1 MSVVPMKML
10 TMAGPA
16 ETLDDVICTC
26 LINEQFHP
34 VEASGIA
41 GKNAHLVPVSWSNPW
56 QEPLSLVQKLLEET
70 GLCCQFRDF
79 RMAGLSLG
87 TAKEQLS
94 ALNDAYDH
102 YAQTQMRLEKQIEEN
117 THEVQDLQKFAGLPS
132 DLTDIYHLD
141 YVRFRFGRMLRE
153 AFDSLNVKLGEKD
166 EIILY
171 PTQMGQDYV
180 YLVYVTPKSLAA
192 KSDRFMDSLGFER
205 MHLTDHVSGTPEDSA
220 KMLEADTAE
229 CKKKLQATKD
239 AFAQWKQASSEQ
251 LLTLYS
257 YLRFMYAAGELKKYA
272 VQTEDGTFLL
282 CGWVPA
288 KELEGIRQRAGQF
301 PDVMLAEDAP
311 STIQMETPPVKLKNN
326 FWARLFQPFTEMY
339 GLPAYN
345 EFDPTFLM
353 AITYSI
359 LFGIMYGDVGQGL
372 VLIALGVFL
381 YKVKGLWLGG
391 ILGSVGVFSTIF
403 GFVFGSFFGYEH
415 LIPGFHVLDSG
426 ANATKLLVVSAAL
439 GAVTIVGM
447 MVINI
452 MNGIRQKDIK
462 KIFFTNNSLAGIIF
476 YLAVVIGA
484 VVMLTTG
491 VKVFTPLYIIVF
503 ILLPVLVMFCQEPL
517 GKLAARKKD
526 WKPES
531 IVGFIAE
538 NFFEMFE
545 VILSYVTNTVS
556 FLRVGA
562 YAICHAGM
570 MLVVYTLAGDPASPV
585 VLVIGNILVMG
596 IEGLMVCI
604 QVLRLEFYEMF
615 GRFYQSGSR
624 EFTPAVVDYTKKID
638 L

>member
-10 TMAGPA
+10 TVAGPA
-16 ETLDDVICTC
+16 GAIDDVICTC
-26 LINEQFHP
+26 LINQQFHP
-34 VEASGIA
+34 VETSAVA
-41 GKNAHLVPVSWSNPW
+41 GKSMKLTPLAWSNPW
-56 QEPLSLVQKLLEET
+56 QDLLSTAQKLLEEMDLPFT
-70 GLCCQFRDF
+70 FQDF
-79 RMAGLSLG
+79 RQQQLTRETAAGWLETISQQKAMLDQ
-87 TAKEQLS
+87 KEHL
-94 ALNDAYDH
+94 LTN
-102 YAQTQMRLEKQIEEN
+102 QIREN
-117 THEVQDLQKFAGLPS
+117 TQAAQDLQRFAGLPS
-132 DLTDIYHLD
+132 NLTDIYHLG

-171 PTQMGQDYV
+171 PT
-180 YLVYVTPKSLAA
+180 
-192 KSDRFMDSLGFER
+192 
-205 MHLTDHVSGTPEDSA
+205 DHVSGTPEDSA
-220 KMLEADTAE
+220 RLLKGDTQSCQEALSRLHEEYESWKHDNTIQ
-229 CKKKLQATKD
+229 LQ
-239 AFAQWKQASSEQ
+239 SI
-251 LLTLYS
+251 YS
-257 YLRFMYAAGELKKYA
+257 YLRFMYAAGEIKKYA
-272 VQTEDGTFLL
+272 ALAEDQTFLL
-282 CGWVPA
+282 CGWIPS
-288 KELEGIRQRAGQF
+288 KELPKLHEAFGAF
-301 PDVMLAEDAP
+301 PDVMLAEDDP
-311 STIQMETPPVKLKNN
+311 GMVKSETPPVKLKNN

-381 YKVKGLWLGG
+381 YKKKGMWLGG

-415 LIPGFHVLDSG
+415 LIPGFHVLESG
-426 ANATKLLVVSAAL
+426 ANATRILLVSAAI
-439 GAVTIVGM
+439 GVVTITAM
-447 MVINI
+447 MLINI
-452 MNGIRQKDIK
+452 VNGIRQKDIK
-462 KIFFTNNSLAGIIF
+462 KIFFTNNSVAGIIF

-491 VKVFTPLYIIVF
+491 AKVFTPVYIIVF
-503 ILLPVLVMFCQEPL
+503 IVLPVLVMFCQEPL
-517 GKLAARKKD
+517 GKLAAHKKD

-531 IVGFIAE
+531 IGGFIAE

-615 GRFYQSGSR
+615 GRFYESGSR
-624 EFTPAVVDYTKKID
+624 EFTPALVDYTKKIE
-638 L
+638 LS

>member
-1 MSVVPMKML
+1 M
-10 TMAGPA
+10 
-16 ETLDDVICTC
+16 
-26 LINEQFHP
+26 Q
-34 VEASGIA
+34 
-41 GKNAHLVPVSWSNPW
+41 
-56 QEPLSLVQKLLEET
+56 
-70 GLCCQFRDF
+70 
-79 RMAGLSLG
+79 
-87 TAKEQLS
+87 
-94 ALNDAYDH
+94 
-102 YAQTQMRLEKQIEEN
+102 
-117 THEVQDLQKFAGLPS
+117 
-132 DLTDIYHLD
+132 
-141 YVRFRFGRMLRE
+141 
-153 AFDSLNVKLGEKD
+153 
-166 EIILY
+166 
-171 PTQMGQDYV
+171 
-180 YLVYVTPKSLAA
+180 
-192 KSDRFMDSLGFER
+192 
-205 MHLTDHVSGTPEDSA
+205 
-220 KMLEADTAE
+220 
-229 CKKKLQATKD
+229 KKLQATKD

-531 IVGFIAE
+531 IGGFIAE

>member
-34 VEASGIA
+34 VGASGIA

-79 RMAGLSLG
+79 RMAGLSLD

-531 IVGFIAE
+531 IGGFIAE